1 MNIKIKTWEALK
13 MLKQVN
19 PLLTNNEIPL
29 EILNTVEELLENAYG
44 TSQRPGLRSK
54 TAEMRS

>member
-1 MNIKIKTWEALK
+1 